1 MGTNTDLARIVQNDN
16 SAPNEVEQQTNAEQS
31 RRHDDLNPPPAKFG
45 GQFGLGFVRDV
56 EQLKRDADAASLTE
70 GAN

>member
-1 MGTNTDLARIVQNDN
+1 MGTNSDLARIVQNDN
-16 SAPNEVEQQTNAEQS
+16 SAPNEVEQQTDAKQS
-31 RRHDDLNPPPAKFG
+31 RRHDDLNPHQVKFG
-45 GQFGLGFVRDV
+45 GRFGLGFVRDV